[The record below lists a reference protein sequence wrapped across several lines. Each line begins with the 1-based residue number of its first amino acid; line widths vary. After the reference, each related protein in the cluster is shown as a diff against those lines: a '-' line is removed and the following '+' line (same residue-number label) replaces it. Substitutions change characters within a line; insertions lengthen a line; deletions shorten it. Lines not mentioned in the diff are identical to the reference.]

1 MKKNNIN
8 KINIFDNEDID
19 LEKVANRVIEIFK
32 EINSKRAAQN
42 LEGNGEKNMK
52 KAMTVLSY
60 LFRKYSI
67 RFKDSG
73 R

>member
-42 LEGNGEKNMK
+42 VEGNGEKNMK
-52 KAMTVLSY
+52 KAMTVLSF
-60 LFRKYSI
+60 LFRKYST
-67 RFKDSG
+67 RFKD
-73 R
+73 

>member
-32 EINSKRAAQN
+32 EINSKRPA
-42 LEGNGEKNMK
+42 
-52 KAMTVLSY
+52 
-60 LFRKYSI
+60 
-67 RFKDSG
+67 
-73 R
+73 

>member
-42 LEGNGEKNMK
+42 VEGNGEKNMK
-52 KAMTVLSY
+52 KAMTVLSF
-60 LFRKYSI
+60 LFRKFSI
-67 RFKDSG
+67 RYKD
-73 R
+73 